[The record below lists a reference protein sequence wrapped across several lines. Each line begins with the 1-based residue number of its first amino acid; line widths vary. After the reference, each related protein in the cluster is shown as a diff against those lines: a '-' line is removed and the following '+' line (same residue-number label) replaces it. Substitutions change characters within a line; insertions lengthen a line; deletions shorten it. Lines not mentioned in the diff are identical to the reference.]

1 MLGDNKPEQRIPAV
15 VTGYSEET
23 VGLLRKNANANAM
36 LTFVRL
42 LSKFAE
48 NRTDRISG
56 SGKVATR
63 LFPVGVLP

>member
-23 VGLLRKNANANAM
+23 VGLLRNNANAM